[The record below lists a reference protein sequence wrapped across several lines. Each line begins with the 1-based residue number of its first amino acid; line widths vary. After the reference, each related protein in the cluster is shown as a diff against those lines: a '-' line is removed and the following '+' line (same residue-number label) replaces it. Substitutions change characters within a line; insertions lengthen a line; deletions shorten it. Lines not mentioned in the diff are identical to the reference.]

1 MPNPST
7 WIFDMDGTLTEAV
20 HDFQLIRREL
30 GLGPEDPILD
40 SIRNAEP
47 DKARQMNH
55 RLNEIEW
62 ELAAL
67 ARPAAGIHEFLLGLK
82 EGNVR
87 LGILTRNRHDIALE
101 TLKRAGL
108 SEFFQEDWI
117 VDREMAAPKPDPEGI
132 HLILERHNERP
143 ENTMMVGDFRYDLE
157 AGRAA
162 GTGTVYMDPTG
173 EFPFRDLADICARD
187 FLELKAMISGHLP

>member
-117 VDREMAAPKPDPEGI
+117 VELLLDD
-132 HLILERHNERP
+132 LIDWNNWQWERC
-143 ENTMMVGDFRYDLE
+143 VGCQPPQSLVSFEVRW
-157 AGRAA
+157 
-162 GTGTVYMDPTG
+162 
-173 EFPFRDLADICARD
+173 
-187 FLELKAMISGHLP
+187 